1 MSSPMRK
8 LSQLSTRYMRMA
20 PPTGHMKVSLGTG
33 ETQRTMVH
41 GKSRF
46 YGIMEKRLGNLFLP

>member
-1 MSSPMRK
+1 MMK
-8 LSQLSTRYMRMA
+8 LSQLSTKYMKMVI
-20 PPTGHMKVSLGTG
+20 PTGHIKVSQGTG
-33 ETQRTMVH
+33 ETQITMVH